1 MVTSLNQNGAG
12 SKRVVV
18 VGCGRLGATI
28 TTALAEQGYSIHILD
43 LNFAAFERLPPGMIS
58 DGQIV
63 PIVGDGTLESDL
75 RKAYSQEAD
84 VFIAVTGRDTR
95 NALAAQTAKHIFQV
109 PNVIC
114 RMNDPIRTEMYNE
127 LGIVAISATKL
138 VSDMILT
145 EATSR

>member
-1 MVTSLNQNGAG
+1 MSFNPNGAG
-12 SKRVVV
+12 AKRVVI

-28 TTALAEQGYSIHILD
+28 TTALAERGCAIHILD
-43 LNFAAFERLPPGMIS
+43 LNFAAFERLPSGMIS

-63 PIVGDGTLESDL
+63 PIVGDGTIESDL
-75 RKAYSQEAD
+75 RKAFSHEAE

-138 VSDMILT
+138 VSDMVLV
-145 EATSR
+145 EAISS

>member
-1 MVTSLNQNGAG
+1 MTLKQNGVG

-28 TTALAEQGYSIHILD
+28 TTALAERGCTIHILD
-43 LNFAAFERLPPGMIS
+43 LNYAAFERLPPGMVS

-63 PIVGDGTLESDL
+63 PIVGDGTLEGDL
-75 RKAYSQEAD
+75 RKAYSHEAE

-114 RMNDPIRTEMYNE
+114 RMNDPTRTEMYNE

-138 VSDMILT
+138 VSDMVLV
-145 EATSR
+145 EATIR